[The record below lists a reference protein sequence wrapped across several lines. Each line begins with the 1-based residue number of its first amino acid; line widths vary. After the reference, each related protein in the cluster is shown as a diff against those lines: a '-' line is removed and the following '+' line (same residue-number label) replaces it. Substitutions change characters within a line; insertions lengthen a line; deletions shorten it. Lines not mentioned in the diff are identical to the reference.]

1 MMLFVVP
8 PNFCISSAQQ
18 KLVVTRQGEC
28 ALATGNE
35 VETYTLL
42 TLCRLA
48 EGYPLLASLE
58 RFQPLALPLCKQRRK
73 DLSRVFTI
81 YMTCNIISYVKG
93 EVNR

>member
-18 KLVVTRQGEC
+18 NPVVTRQEEC

-48 EGYPLLASLE
+48 RGVHFLLA
-58 RFQPLALPLCKQRRK
+58 
-73 DLSRVFTI
+73 
-81 YMTCNIISYVKG
+81 
-93 EVNR
+93 